1 MIVAVGTKN
10 QVKISAVKEA
20 LDILK
25 LKYDLV
31 SVEVDSGVSAQP
43 FCDETYVGARNRAY
57 NALKAVNA
65 DIGIG
70 IEGGICY
77 VYNRFIANAVVYV
90 VSKDGI
96 ENFSISA
103 SFTLPKSIVVLV
115 LNGKEL
121 GEATDLVFNVNNSKM
136 SEGAVGLLTK
146 VIDRKMLY
154 VQPIIMA
161 LYPLYNK
168 ID

>member
-1 MIVAVGTKN
+1 
-10 QVKISAVKEA
+10 
-20 LDILK
+20 
-25 LKYDLV
+25 
-31 SVEVDSGVSAQP
+31 
-43 FCDETYVGARNRAY
+43 
-57 NALKAVNA
+57 
-65 DIGIG
+65 
-70 IEGGICY
+70 
-77 VYNRFIANAVVYV
+77 
-90 VSKDGI
+90 
-96 ENFSISA
+96 NFSISA

-121 GEATDLVFNVNNSKM
+121 GEATDSVFNVNNSKM